1 MLADCVILVILTSN
15 LFWDEFLRFIVLLVV
30 VTQRDFEREGRS
42 TLIST
47 LGLLVTEK

>member
-30 VTQRDFEREGRS
+30 LLVRPQ
-42 TLIST
+42 
-47 LGLLVTEK
+47 GLLGRET